1 MVVIW
6 DPFLLLPADIEHLY
20 VSDAAL
26 GAQDTK
32 INKVEVPALGG
43 GGGGGCLTV
52 PWARQH

>member
-1 MVVIW
+1 M
-6 DPFLLLPADIEHLY
+6 LPADIEHLY

-43 GGGGGCLTV
+43 GWGRRVSYGPLGETALE
-52 PWARQH
+52 